1 MRVIV
6 RKELKELLTPQ
17 TMVPIVAMSFIF
29 AALGG
34 MMGGIGE
41 ALEEKPVVAVVD
53 QDGSALSGLAV
64 DYVELNSKVVY
75 NGSSTDEAQQA
86 IEDRE
91 GLAVIVVRQGF
102 QGDILSNRTGTL
114 EVRWNMRGA
123 GIADSISTASVEVLL
138 AGVDQQISAVLVGT
152 TGINASIALAPTARN
167 DTTVFKGRVME
178 GVSPSTVANM
188 LSGQS
193 IVVPM
198 IIMMLVTMA
207 GGMVISS
214 MGMEKE
220 TKTLETLL
228 TMPVKRTSIVAGKL
242 LGAALVGLIM
252 ATVYMVGFGFYMNSF
267 TVPGLDPADYDLTL
281 SAADYALVGASL
293 FLALLAGLAI
303 SMLLGTFA
311 ENFKAAQSLTFPVV
325 MLAMIPMFMTMFLDF
340 DTMPAA
346 GQTLVFVI
354 PFSHPMM
361 AVRALMLDQYALV
374 LAGIAYMAVFD
385 VAIIWVVAHIFK
397 TDRLLTG
404 RKRMRRGAMGKGA
417 RALLGRQRGPGTPP
431 EG

>member
-6 RKELKELLTPQ
+6 RKELKELLTIQ
-17 TMVPIVAMSFIF
+17 TVLPVVIMSFLF
-29 AALGG
+29 AGIGG
-34 MMGGIGE
+34 MMTDIGE
-41 ALEEKPVVAVVD
+41 TMEERPVVAIVD
-53 QDGSALSGLAV
+53 NDGSLLSGLAV
-64 DYVELNSKVVY
+64 DYVERNAEVVY
-75 NGSSTDEAQQA
+75 NGSSTEEAQGA
-86 IEDRE
+86 VDDRG
-91 GLAVIVVRQGF
+91 GLAVIVVREGF

-138 AGVDQQISAVLVGT
+138 AGVDQQLSAVLVGS
-152 TGINASIALAPTARN
+152 TGINASIALSPTARN

-242 LGAALVGLIM
+242 VGAAIVGLIM
-252 ATVYMVGFGFYMNSF
+252 AVVYMTGFGYYMDSF

-281 SAADYALVGASL
+281 SVGDYLLEGASL

-325 MLAMIPMFMTMFLDF
+325 ALAMIPMFMTMFLDF

-346 GQTLVFVI
+346 GQALVFAI

-361 AVRALMLDQYALV
+361 AVRALMLDQYSLV

-385 VAIIWVVAHIFK
+385 VAIIWFVAHIFK

-404 RKRMRRGAMGKGA
+404 RKKLPKGLKGLKALKALRA
-417 RALLGRQRGPGTPP
+417 R
-431 EG
+431 